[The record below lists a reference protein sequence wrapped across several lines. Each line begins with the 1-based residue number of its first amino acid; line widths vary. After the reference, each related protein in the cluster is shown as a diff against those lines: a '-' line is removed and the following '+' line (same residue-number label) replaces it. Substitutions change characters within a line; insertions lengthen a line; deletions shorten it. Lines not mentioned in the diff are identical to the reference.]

1 MQATHFQ
8 TSTNLSSIQGTICN
22 YVSVQ
27 ARKSVTNHLL
37 LLQTRLHNCEDERVG
52 LHAHESRRS
61 SIAEIKS
68 LRCKILYMCSVTI
81 ASRSSRIQFSARLWQ
96 SGPRRYQR
104 TPEGHQPCNRSV
116 LSRVLV
122 RVTTHLSQLVYR
134 HTSLPSSYRRLLQAV
149 MSASRGK
156 SDVEL
161 FVLSGREAP
170 ELKELVHL
178 PSGMHLLSTGRPD
191 MELKGT
197 RSETSPARFV
207 RRCDFS
213 HDCSQIGQN
222 RIGRRSKYF

>member
-1 MQATHFQ
+1 M
-8 TSTNLSSIQGTICN
+8 
-22 YVSVQ
+22 
-27 ARKSVTNHLL
+27 
-37 LLQTRLHNCEDERVG
+37 QTRLHNCKDERVAM
-52 LHAHESRRS
+52 HARESTRDGS
-61 SIAEIKS
+61 SIAAIHS
-68 LRCKILYMCSVTI
+68 LCCRILYMCSLTI
-81 ASRSSRIQFSARLWQ
+81 ASRSSQIQFSARLWQ
-96 SGPRRYQR
+96 LGPRRYQR

-116 LSRVLV
+116 LSRILV
-122 RVTTHLSQLVYR
+122 RVTTHLSQLVSY
-134 HTSLPSSYRRLLQAV
+134 HASLPSTHRRLLQAV

-178 PSGMHLLSTGRPD
+178 PSGVHLLSTGRPD
-191 MELKGT
+191 VELKGT

-207 RRCDFS
+207 RRCGFS